1 MAKNTAPVIVDPTPE
16 VKQEKDLLKIEVIP
30 KDLFEMFIEFI
41 IDKKQHYSTNII
53 KEFAKMQSMYNKI
66 KK

>member
-1 MAKNTAPVIVDPTPE
+1 MAKKTAPVVTGHTPE
-16 VKQEKDLLKIEVIP
+16 VKQEKDLLKLEDIP

-41 IDKKQHYSTNII
+41 IDKKQHYSANII
-53 KEFAKMQSMYNKI
+53 KEFAKMQTMYNKI